1 MTAPTQKQ
9 SSEAA
14 ASFSEFL
21 KTDPA
26 GAGFALLAFLCP
38 WLAFLS
44 PRGTGALI
52 PVMAI
57 LILGAHFWKNREL
70 GPLRSASWLF
80 VIAALVLTGASSL
93 WAPNPDFALERLSKL
108 VLFIPLGTA
117 LVLIASPDKTRSPW
131 IAKALTAG
139 TLVALL
145 LLAFHVATRGGLYA
159 LLNPDEIAAI
169 KLNAS
174 NKPATVM
181 LLLTGAVFLAWRGL
195 DQTRTAWLYIG
206 VLFVIFALS
215 PSQSTAAGVLVWLV
229 AYGIAV
235 ALPRFALNLTSFGGA
250 LVILAMPFLFVGLS
264 SLDANRSLDWD
275 AASVGARL
283 DIWYAVSYKI
293 LGSPIYGYGVEAA
306 RFITDWSTD
315 MAYLTRAKFHHPH
328 NGILQIWLEF
338 GLIGAGLAAAAWAL
352 LTRKITRFDTRH
364 RPAMIASFAAFF
376 FVLCITYGLWQSW
389 WVCIMAGAVA
399 LTRLVADDET
409 GAQPAQK
416 GEAE

>member
-9 SSEAA
+9 SSIAA
-14 ASFSEFL
+14 APASFSDFL

-52 PVMAI
+52 PIMAV
-57 LILGAHFWKNREL
+57 LILGAHFWRNREL

-80 VIAALVLTGASSL
+80 VIAALLLTGASSL
-93 WAPNPDFALERLSKL
+93 WAPNADFALERLSKL
-108 VLFIPLGTA
+108 ALFIPLGTA
-117 LVLIASPDKTRSPW
+117 LVLIASPDKARNSW
-131 IAKALTAG
+131 IAKALTTG
-139 TLVALL
+139 TLIALL
-145 LLAFHVATRGGLYA
+145 LLALHVATRGGIYA

-181 LLLTGAVFLAWRGL
+181 LLLTGAVFLAWRGFNL
-195 DQTRTAWLYIG
+195 TRTAWLYIG

-229 AYGIAV
+229 AYGIA
-235 ALPRFALNLTSFGGA
+235 ATLPRFALHLTSFGGA
-250 LVILAMPFLFVGLS
+250 LLILAMPFLFVGLS
-264 SLDANRSLDWD
+264 ILDANRSLDWD

-293 LGSPIYGYGVEAA
+293 LGSPLYGYGVEAA

-315 MAYLTRAKFHHPH
+315 LAYLTRAKFHHPH

-338 GLIGAGLAAAAWAL
+338 GLIGAGLAAGAWAL
-352 LTRKITRFDTRH
+352 LTKKIARFDPRH

-389 WVCIMAGAVA
+389 WICIMAGAIA
-399 LTRLVADDET
+399 LTRLVAT
-409 GAQPAQK
+409 NGSAQE